1 MLDPLWLVLL
11 GVGTGFLGGALGLGG
26 GFILVPVF
34 HIVFKWSL
42 IESVAASQ
50 FCILATS
57 LSSAQRYLTG
67 GNVNVRLGV
76 VLEST
81 TIAGAALGAT
91 IAHAVPELAIL
102 VIFAAITTVAG
113 IRMWTPSLVD
123 TEDNPAPPSRNR
135 LAIGAGASGIVGVA
149 AGLLGIGGGVLK
161 VPILHFFLG
170 EPMRRATATSAY
182 MIGLTAAASA
192 AVYYGRG
199 DLDLTKGG
207 IVALGILLGS
217 HLGAA
222 SQAHI
227 PVKVMK
233 RVFSIILLVLAIRMV
248 GKALGW

>member
-1 MLDPLWLVLL
+1 MLDPLWFILL
-11 GVGTGFLGGALGLGG
+11 GIVTGFLGGALGLGG

-34 HIVFKWSL
+34 HIVFRWPL

-57 LSSAQRYLTG
+57 LSSAQRYLAS

-76 VLEST
+76 ILEAT
-81 TIAGAALGAT
+81 TIAGAALGAS
-91 IAHAVPELAIL
+91 IAHVVPELVVLI
-102 VIFAAITTVAG
+102 IFALVTTLSG
-113 IRMWTPSLVD
+113 IRMWQPSGAD
-123 TEDNPAPPSRNR
+123 DGETAIPPSAARTGV
-135 LAIGAGASGIVGVA
+135 GAGASGLVGLA

-182 MIGLTAAASA
+182 MIGLTAAAAA

-207 IVALGILLGS
+207 VVALGILLGS
-217 HLGAA
+217 YLGAV
-222 SQAHI
+222 SQPHI
-227 PVKVMK
+227 PVKVLK
-233 RVFSIILLVLAIRMV
+233 RVFAVILLILAVRMA
-248 GKALGW
+248 GRALGW